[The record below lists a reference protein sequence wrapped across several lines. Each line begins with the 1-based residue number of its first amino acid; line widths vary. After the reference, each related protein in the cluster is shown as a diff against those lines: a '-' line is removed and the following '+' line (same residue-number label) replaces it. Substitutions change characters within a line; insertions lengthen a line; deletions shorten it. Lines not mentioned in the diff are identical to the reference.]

1 MIEIISVKYIDFISQ
16 SFSLLIET
24 DGSDDDL
31 SDRVRVTV
39 AGGSPVLQVSVALLR
54 HVPGDPDAAAPVGH
68 PGTEVVDAGG
78 LVQTSQSP
86 LVVLAIVGVV
96 GHDVSLVEPGEAV
109 YGLLD
114 HLHPTRL
121 PHALS
126 GEVAVGPGSVPVSLH
141 GLRVEADHYP
151 KVLSDPAEEV
161 AGDPEVVAHL
171 DALAG
176 SDLVLPL
183 CGHHLGVGAGD
194 PDPGIETGAVVS
206 LHNVPSV
213 DLVCPHTAVVGTLGS
228 GEPVLWPSEG
238 VLVLVQQGVLL
249 LDTEPGVLPRSL
261 VHHNLTRLPL
271 VISNN

>member
-1 MIEIISVKYIDFISQ
+1 MIEIISVKYLQTLDFISP
-16 SFSLLIET
+16 LLLEA
-24 DGSDDDL
+24 DSPDDDL

-39 AGGSPVLQVSVALLR
+39 AGGSPVLQVSVALLGN
-54 HVPGDPDAAAPVGH
+54 VPGDPDAAAPVGH

-96 GHDVSLVEPGEAV
+96 GHDVSLVVPGEAV

-114 HLHPTRL
+114 HLHPARL

-126 GEVAVGPGSVPVSLH
+126 GEVAVSPGSVPVSLH
-141 GLRVEADHYP
+141 RLGVEADHYP
-151 KVLSDPAEEV
+151 EVLGDPAEKV

-206 LHNVPSV
+206 LHNVPAV
-213 DLVCPHTAVVGTLGS
+213 DLVCPHSAVVGTLGS
-228 GEPVLWPSEG
+228 GEPVLRPPEG

-249 LDTEPGVLPRSL
+249 LDTKPGVLA
-261 VHHNLTRLPL
+261 
-271 VISNN
+271 